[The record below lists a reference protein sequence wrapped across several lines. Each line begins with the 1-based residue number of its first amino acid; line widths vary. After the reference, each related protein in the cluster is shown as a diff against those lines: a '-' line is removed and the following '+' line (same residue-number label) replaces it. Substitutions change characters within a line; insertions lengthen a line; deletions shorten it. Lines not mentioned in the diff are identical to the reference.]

1 MISFLRSITPVSAGS
16 DYNFTESDSIPTGE
30 EVSSN
35 LPEHMTRITE
45 MCLSFINER
54 GQEQLEHDSTVN
66 HNNNDAVVPVGYGV

>member
-16 DYNFTESDSIPTGE
+16 DNDVTERISRPMIPTR
-30 EVSSN
+30 VIY
-35 LPEHMTRITE
+35 PEHMTRITE

-54 GQEQLEHDSTVN
+54 GQEQMEHDSTVN